1 MCSSFAMSP
10 TERPSSSSLRIS
22 ASRADSLALV
32 QIPLTLA
39 ATKALIK
46 ALSTGQRVTAISELL
61 MVRALTTSKHAF
73 PFICLDTTVVTASG
87 PSPFAN
93 TGQLRHSASPQK
105 ASQHCRPIGLGLP
118 RSAGPH
124 AFRTLPKVAASADT
138 TYATPVA
145 RTGAASVPLKAT
157 IVNTWA
163 ERPVAS
169 AAVVTR
175 RMVAGT
181 KRPFAASQVVS
192 KTNSWPGLPTS
203 RFRRTSARHSGANNA
218 SPSRPRK
225 SWRLRW
231 SATIMAELAT
241 ATRPS
246 SPMIAAGRLSRSSD
260 NARSELPS
268 ATSAS
273 SGSPLFATIP
283 KWP

>member
-1 MCSSFAMSP
+1 
-10 TERPSSSSLRIS
+10 L
-22 ASRADSLALV
+22 
-32 QIPLTLA
+32 
-39 ATKALIK
+39 LI
-46 ALSTGQRVTAISELL
+46 
-61 MVRALTTSKHAF
+61 VRALTTSKHAF

-181 KRPFAASQVVS
+181 KVPFAASQVGIRCTDPVFQ
-192 KTNSWPGLPTS
+192 NHRG
-203 RFRRTSARHSGANNA
+203 
-218 SPSRPRK
+218 
-225 SWRLRW
+225 
-231 SATIMAELAT
+231 
-241 ATRPS
+241 
-246 SPMIAAGRLSRSSD
+246 
-260 NARSELPS
+260 
-268 ATSAS
+268 
-273 SGSPLFATIP
+273 
-283 KWP
+283 